1 MKLSN
6 LEEKLLKEKFSD
18 NVAYNKAIERLEN
31 GEPFA
36 YVIGEWYFYDE
47 TYRVS
52 PDCLIPRPET
62 EHLVEWLIKNLPQ
75 NGAFLDLCTG
85 SGCIAISTLAHR
97 KDLTALAVD
106 ISEKALEIAKQN
118 AVQNG
123 VSDRISFIQAD
134 VLNADFLGDRKF
146 DVIVSNPPY
155 IRSDVIDTLS
165 VQVKNEPRIALDG
178 GSDGLDFYRAIA
190 KNYAQALKPGGY
202 LCFEFGMGQGDA
214 VCAILEMNGYTILE
228 RTRDYNDRERA
239 VIAQY
244 GRKEDLYGNEKD
256 SL

>member
-6 LEEKLLKEKFSD
+6 LEETLLREKFSD
-18 NVAYNKAIERLEN
+18 DETYNKALERLAN

-36 YVIGEWYFYDE
+36 YVLGEWYFYDE

-75 NGAFLDLCTG
+75 NGVFADLCTG

-97 KDLTALAVD
+97 KDLTAVAVD
-106 ISEKALEIAKQN
+106 ISENALEIAKLN
-118 AVQNG
+118 AVLNG
-123 VSDRISFIQAD
+123 VSDRISFVQAD
-134 VLNADFLGDRKF
+134 ILNDEFLLERKF
-146 DVIVSNPPY
+146 HVIVSNPPY

-178 GSDGLDFYRAIA
+178 GNDGLDFYRVIFSKYVNNVRRNGAVICEIG
-190 KNYAQALKPGGY
+190 YDQGQALRQ
-202 LCFEFGMGQGDA
+202 LFGCQIM
-214 VCAILEMNGYTILE
+214 
-228 RTRDYNDRERA
+228 RDYSGNDR
-239 VIAQY
+239 IAL
-244 GRKEDLYGNEKD
+244 LYANQIT
-256 SL
+256 

>member
-62 EHLVEWLIKNLPQ
+62 EHLVEWLIRNLPQ

-118 AVQNG
+118 AVLNG

-178 GSDGLDFYRAIA
+178 GSDGLDFYRVIFGKYTNNVKTNGAVICEI
-190 KNYAQALKPGGY
+190 GY
-202 LCFEFGMGQGDA
+202 DQGPVLNDLFG
-214 VCAILEMNGYTILE
+214 CTIMK
-228 RTRDYNDRERA
+228 DYSDNDR
-239 VIAQY
+239 IALLNV
-244 GRKEDLYGNEKD
+244 K
-256 SL
+256 